1 MLSGSSYESSNKV
14 DYHCGGDEKKLSG
27 EHKMDMN
34 SKHSDISSRKTEVS
48 KLRITFGYI
57 GVKKRSMHFS

>member
-14 DYHCGGDEKKLSG
+14 DYHCGGDDKKLSG

-48 KLRITFGYI
+48 MFLCNWELHFIT
-57 GVKKRSMHFS
+57 

>member
-1 MLSGSSYESSNKV
+1 MLSGTSYESSNKV

-34 SKHSDISSRKTEVS
+34 SKHSDIGSRKTDVS
-48 KLRITFGYI
+48 MRLCN
-57 GVKKRSMHFS
+57 